1 MEHKQ
6 NGRSFPPWLKSWF
19 PLFLWRSSWTLSLCS
34 IGWFKDANKLNLILC
49 LISSGVLWSE
59 IWGTRTMQGHV
70 TLWLSRASFSHRF
83 WRGRIFYFF
92 AFTFF
97 YFFLFFGF
105 FTTLQVFLC
114 TELNINA
121 WSFCNT
127 FLSQPLYWTGVT
139 RNYKEYSLSVLS
151 LWIVP
156 RNIIR
161 ATFISE
167 SRDCNN
173 KTPVPSSQR
182 KTSGTQGSSLAFSS
196 LRQSC
201 FCRAELF
208 KIQELS

>member
-1 MEHKQ
+1 MSHFKWSPLIGDLR
-6 NGRSFPPWLKSWF
+6 NTNDARSRDLMAVTRVFFPSFLAGKNF
-19 PLFLWRSSWTLSLCS
+19 LLFC
-34 IGWFKDANKLNLILC
+34 
-49 LISSGVLWSE
+49 
-59 IWGTRTMQGHV
+59 
-70 TLWLSRASFSHRF
+70 
-83 WRGRIFYFF
+83 FYFF
-92 AFTFF
+92 F
-97 YFFLFFGF
+97 YFLFFGF

>member
-1 MEHKQ
+1 MESSDRRFEEHERCKVTWPY
-6 NGRSFPPWLKSWF
+6 GCHARLFP
-19 PLFLWRSSWTLSLCS
+19 
-34 IGWFKDANKLNLILC
+34 IV
-49 LISSGVLWSE
+49 SGGE
-59 IWGTRTMQGHV
+59 E
-70 TLWLSRASFSHRF
+70 F
-83 WRGRIFYFF
+83 
-92 AFTFF
+92 FTFLLLLFFF
-97 YFFLFFGF
+97 YFLFFGF

-167 SRDCNN
+167 SRDCSN

>member
-1 MEHKQ
+1 MPHFKWSPLIGDLR
-6 NGRSFPPWLKSWF
+6 NTNDGRSRDLM
-19 PLFLWRSSWTLSLCS
+19 
-34 IGWFKDANKLNLILC
+34 A
-49 LISSGVLWSE
+49 V
-59 IWGTRTMQGHV
+59 TRV
-70 TLWLSRASFSHRF
+70 SFSHRF
-83 WRGRIFYFF
+83 WRGRISYFF
-92 AFTFF
+92 AFTFLF
-97 YFFLFFGF
+97 YFLFCF

-167 SRDCNN
+167 SRDCSN

-182 KTSGTQGSSLAFSS
+182 KTSGTQGSSLAFSR

>member
-1 MEHKQ
+1 MPHFKWSPLIGDLR
-6 NGRSFPPWLKSWF
+6 NTNDGRSRDLM
-19 PLFLWRSSWTLSLCS
+19 
-34 IGWFKDANKLNLILC
+34 A
-49 LISSGVLWSE
+49 V
-59 IWGTRTMQGHV
+59 TRV
-70 TLWLSRASFSHRF
+70 SFSHRF

-92 AFTFF
+92 AFTFLF
-97 YFFLFFGF
+97 YFLFCF

-167 SRDCNN
+167 SRDCSN

>member
-1 MEHKQ
+1 MPHFKWSPLIGDLR
-6 NGRSFPPWLKSWF
+6 NTNDGRSRDLM
-19 PLFLWRSSWTLSLCS
+19 
-34 IGWFKDANKLNLILC
+34 A
-49 LISSGVLWSE
+49 V
-59 IWGTRTMQGHV
+59 TRV
-70 TLWLSRASFSHRF
+70 SVSHRF

-92 AFTFF
+92 AFTFLF
-97 YFFLFFGF
+97 YFLFCF

-156 RNIIR
+156 RNILR

-167 SRDCNN
+167 SRDCSN

-182 KTSGTQGSSLAFSS
+182 KTSGTQGSSLAFSR

>member
-1 MEHKQ
+1 MSHFKWSPLIGDLR
-6 NGRSFPPWLKSWF
+6 NTNDGRSRDLMAVTRVFFPS
-19 PLFLWRSSWTLSLCS
+19 FLA
-34 IGWFKDANKLNLILC
+34 GKNF
-49 LISSGVLWSE
+49 
-59 IWGTRTMQGHV
+59 
-70 TLWLSRASFSHRF
+70 SFF
-83 WRGRIFYFF
+83 CFYFF
-92 AFTFF
+92 F
-97 YFFLFFGF
+97 YFLFCF

-114 TELNINA
+114 TELNINT

-167 SRDCNN
+167 SRDCSN

-182 KTSGTQGSSLAFSS
+182 KTSGSQGSSLAFSS

>member
-1 MEHKQ
+1 
-6 NGRSFPPWLKSWF
+6 
-19 PLFLWRSSWTLSLCS
+19 
-34 IGWFKDANKLNLILC
+34 
-49 LISSGVLWSE
+49 
-59 IWGTRTMQGHV
+59 MQGHV
-70 TLWLSRASFSHRF
+70 TLWPSRASFSHRF

-97 YFFLFFGF
+97 FYFYFLLFHH
-105 FTTLQVFLC
+105 FTSIFC
-114 TELNINA
+114 TELSINA

-139 RNYKEYSLSVLS
+139 RNYKEYSPSVLS

-167 SRDCNN
+167 SRDCSN

-196 LRQSC
+196 LRQLKAVMLLP
-201 FCRAELF
+201 CRT
-208 KIQELS
+208 I

>member
-1 MEHKQ
+1 MESSDRRFEEHERCKVTWPY
-6 NGRSFPPWLKSWF
+6 GRHARLFPIVSGGEEFFIFLLL
-19 PLFLWRSSWTLSLCS
+19 LF
-34 IGWFKDANKLNLILC
+34 
-49 LISSGVLWSE
+49 
-59 IWGTRTMQGHV
+59 
-70 TLWLSRASFSHRF
+70 
-83 WRGRIFYFF
+83 
-92 AFTFF
+92 FF
-97 YFFLFFGF
+97 YFLFCF

-139 RNYKEYSLSVLS
+139 RNYKEYSLSLLS

-167 SRDCNN
+167 SRDCSN

-182 KTSGTQGSSLAFSS
+182 KTSGTQGSSLAFSR

-201 FCRAELF
+201 FCLAELF